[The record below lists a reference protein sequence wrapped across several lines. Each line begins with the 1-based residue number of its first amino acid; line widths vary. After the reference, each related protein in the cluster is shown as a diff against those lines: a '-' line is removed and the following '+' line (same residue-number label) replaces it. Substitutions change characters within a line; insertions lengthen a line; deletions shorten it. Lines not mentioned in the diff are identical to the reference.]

1 MKAAIIFHIIVAT
14 LFALSSCNNTQ
25 YNERYTIPE
34 GRWKQNNKARFE
46 LTINDTIQS
55 HQFSISLR
63 HMENYRYSNLFV
75 FLHTTMPNGNVT
87 HDTLE
92 CTLAMPNGRWI
103 GKGSGSMRDIKVILN
118 PALRFPLK
126 GNYIF
131 EIEQAMREEPLIG
144 IADIGITI
152 Q

>member
-1 MKAAIIFHIIVAT
+1 MKAAIIFPIIVASIV
-14 LFALSSCNNTQ
+14 ALSSCNSAQ
-25 YNERYTIPE
+25 YNERRTIPE
-34 GRWKQNNKARFE
+34 GRWTQDNKARFE
-46 LTINDTIQS
+46 LTINDTIES

-92 CTLAMPNGRWI
+92 CTLAMPDGRWI

-131 EIEQAMREEPLIG
+131 EIEQAMREDPLLG